1 MIPFIIGGLMILSY
15 CAELKQAGT
24 YEEIMEHMFSHHLRL
39 LTEILVSVYCF
50 GACITYLVV
59 IGEQIEDSK

>member
-1 MIPFIIGGLMILSY
+1 MILSY

-24 YEEIMEHMFSHHLRL
+24 YEEIMEHMFGRYMRS
-39 LTEILVSVYCF
+39 LTEIMVFVYCF

-59 IGEQIEDSK
+59 MGDQVEDSKL